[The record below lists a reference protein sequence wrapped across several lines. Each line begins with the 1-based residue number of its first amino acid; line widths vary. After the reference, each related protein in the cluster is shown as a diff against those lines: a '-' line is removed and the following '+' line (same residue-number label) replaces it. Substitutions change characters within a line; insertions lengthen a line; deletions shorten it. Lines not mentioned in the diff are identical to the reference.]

1 MPHVDFFAIKYF
13 PGLLIALMVV
23 FYAREYVTFT
33 GRLSLK
39 YIFTPMVTALIAGFV
54 MLSIIE
60 DGVSPYRMLILA
72 ALIASLVADT
82 MLMVVEVDL
91 MKQGI
96 VFFMLAHV
104 VYIAAFSLTYEY
116 RPWNMAVV
124 GVLCIM
130 LAIFYRGIWRVA
142 GRMRIPIMVY
152 AAVLCTMLFFA
163 LSSMNMEVTRR
174 ETLIVAGAILFV
186 MSDFLLAY
194 LSFIRPHRYESVI
207 VWAVYAPGQ
216 FLIALSCFS

>member
-1 MPHVDFFAIKYF
+1 MDLFSVRHF
-13 PGLLIALMVV
+13 PELLIALIAV
-23 FYAREYVTFT
+23 FLIREYVTFRN
-33 GRLSLK
+33 RLSLK

-54 MLSIIE
+54 MLCIIE
-60 DGVSPYRMLILA
+60 DGSSSYSMLILT
-72 ALIASLVADT
+72 ALISSLIADT

-104 VYIAAFSLTYEY
+104 LYIAAFSLTYEY
-116 RPWNMAVV
+116 RPWNMAVAGILSV
-124 GVLCIM
+124 M
-130 LAIFYRGIWRVA
+130 LAIFYRGIWRTA
-142 GRMRIPIMVY
+142 GKMRVPIMVY

-163 LSSMNMEVTRR
+163 LSSLNMEITRR
-174 ETLIVAGAILFV
+174 ESLIVAGAILFV

-216 FLIALSCFS
+216 TLIALSCFS

>member
-1 MPHVDFFAIKYF
+1 MDLFTIRYF
-13 PGLLIALMVV
+13 PELLIALVTV
-23 FYAREYVTFT
+23 FFTREYVTFT
-33 GRLSLK
+33 GRLQLK
-39 YIFTPMVTALIAGFV
+39 YVFTPLVTALIAGFV
-54 MLSIIE
+54 MLCVIE
-60 DGVSPYRMLILA
+60 EGASTYSMLILT
-72 ALIASLVADT
+72 ALMSSLVADT

-96 VFFMLAHV
+96 VFFMLSHV
-104 VYIAAFSLTYEY
+104 LYIAAFSLTYEY
-116 RPWNMAVV
+116 RPWNMAVAV
-124 GVLCIM
+124 VLCIL

-142 GRMRIPIMVY
+142 GTMRIPIMVY

-163 LSSMNMEVTRR
+163 LSSLNLDVSRR
-174 ETLIVAGAILFV
+174 GTLIVIGATLFV
-186 MSDFLLAY
+186 ISDFLLAY